1 MHAVKRFQD
10 AADKAAKDAEEASV
24 GSGSTLATGRRYRRP
39 KSRGWSPE
47 GRSPVGSPQAGN
59 GGMGLGMLVGVAH
72 EVEIGAVKEKEEE
85 WAEEVPKGAAPTT
98 DRQTPT
104 ANRRLPTA
112 EHRPLTADHPIS
124 IRTLSSSHHAQAER
138 HEREK
143 ERVELIKSG
152 EPTPK
157 TTAGTDAG
165 WDDETRMGTGTGT
178 ATRAELVGR
187 FERPLKHSKI

>member
-10 AADKAAKDAEEASV
+10 AADKAVKEAKEAEEASV

-47 GRSPVGSPQAGN
+47 GQSPVGSPQAGN

-85 WAEEVPKGAAPTT
+85 WAEEVPTGAAPTT

-104 ANRRLPTA
+104 ADCRPPTA
-112 EHRPLTADHPIS
+112 DR
-124 IRTLSSSHHAQAER
+124 
-138 HEREK
+138 
-143 ERVELIKSG
+143 
-152 EPTPK
+152 
-157 TTAGTDAG
+157 
-165 WDDETRMGTGTGT
+165 
-178 ATRAELVGR
+178 
-187 FERPLKHSKI
+187 